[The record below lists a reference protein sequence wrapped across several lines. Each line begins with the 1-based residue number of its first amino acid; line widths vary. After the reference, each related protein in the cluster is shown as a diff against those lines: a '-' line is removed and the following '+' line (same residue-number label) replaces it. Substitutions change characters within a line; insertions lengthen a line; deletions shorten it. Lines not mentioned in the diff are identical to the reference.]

1 MDTKGPAGEAEVAR
15 TFMSRSVI
23 AGLALLLGACASAPS
38 AAKSD
43 ALVDR
48 YDEAVLKQ
56 VVAELGYA
64 MIDTNVSASG
74 KPFMSVEAT
83 DELSFRIMGE
93 GCQGDG
99 KDQICRGIQLST
111 QFGHTG
117 ADFAS
122 LIEQGN
128 RTLRPAKLF
137 PVDAG
142 MAYERYLIMDGGIS
156 KQNLAENIAIFV
168 QILQI
173 VLDRL

>member
-1 MDTKGPAGEAEVAR
+1 
-15 TFMSRSVI
+15 MSRGLV
-23 AGLALLLGACASAPS
+23 AGLVLMFGACASAPP
-38 AAKSD
+38 AAKPG
-43 ALVDR
+43 ALIDR
-48 YDEAVLKQ
+48 YDEAVLRKI
-56 VVAELGYA
+56 VAELGYSLV
-64 MIDTNVSASG
+64 DTDVSASG
-74 KPFMSVEAT
+74 KPFMSVEAG
-83 DELSFRIMGE
+83 DGPAFRIMGE
-93 GCQGDG
+93 GCQGEG
-99 KDQICRGIQLST
+99 AEQVCRGIQLST

-156 KQNLAENIAIFV
+156 EQNLAENIAVFV
-168 QILQI
+168 QIMQI